1 MIISSGS
8 DETASSGVTDREL
21 FTVATLVDNT
31 LTDSL
36 RWPRFPE
43 RLEGL
48 FERETGATRVRH
60 MIVAGLVAISIYDLF
75 LFSDYT
81 MVPGI
86 IGNALVVRLGI
97 ITPMAILV
105 MVAQAR
111 GLSPSL
117 REGLGAG
124 ITVCSCAG
132 LAYLLM
138 LSQEPNAAYYVYGL
152 ILSIM
157 FGNIV
162 LRLHFFYAAATSL
175 IIVIIYTASTL
186 ATLHVVPIT
195 QINNI
200 IVLCSTGILTTFANY
215 TLERD
220 HRFNYLLRLR
230 DRIQRATLTAHNAHL
245 TQLAHIDSLTGV
257 VNRRGLDDYLAQ
269 LQQGSPTALL
279 AIIMFDI
286 DHFKLYNDRYG
297 HPAGDECLRRVA
309 GVLLKSLHRSN
320 DMVARFGGEEFV
332 IVMPGAN
339 MQTAHLVAER
349 MRQAVL
355 DLAIPHATSPTT
367 EIITVSG
374 GVAAAN
380 LSADVQAILTAA
392 DTALYRAKS
401 AGRNCVEQLL
411 PLGE

>member
-21 FTVATLVDNT
+21 FTVATLVDIT
-31 LTDSL
+31 LTHSL
-36 RWPRFPE
+36 RWLRFPE
-43 RLEGL
+43 RLEDL
-48 FERETGATRVRH
+48 FERETGTARVRH

-86 IGNALVVRLGI
+86 FGNALVVRLGI

-111 GLSPSL
+111 GLSPWL
-117 REGLGAG
+117 REGLGAA
-124 ITVCSCAG
+124 ITVCGCAA
-132 LAYLLM
+132 LDYLLM
-138 LSQEPNAAYYVYGL
+138 LSQEPNAAYYIYGM
-152 ILSIM
+152 ILSMM
-157 FGNIV
+157 FANIV
-162 LRLHFFYAAATSL
+162 LRLRFFYAAATSL
-175 IIVIIYTASTL
+175 FIAIIYTASTL
-186 ATLHVVPIT
+186 ATLHVVPIIQT
-195 QINNI
+195 NNI

-215 TLERD
+215 LLERE
-220 HRFNYLLRLR
+220 HRLNYLLRLR
-230 DRIQRATLTAHNAHL
+230 DRIQRATIMASNARLTE
-245 TQLAHIDSLTGV
+245 LAHIDSLTGV
-257 VNRRGLDDYLAQ
+257 VNRRGLDDYLAH
-269 LQQGSPTALL
+269 LQDGPPSALV
-279 AIIMFDI
+279 AMIMFDI
-286 DHFKLYNDRYG
+286 DHFKLYNDQYG

-309 GVLLKSLHRSN
+309 GVLLKCRRHGN

-332 IVMPGAN
+332 IVMPGSN

-401 AGRNCVEQLL
+401 AGRNCVQ
-411 PLGE
+411 